1 MIRMDKKKIS
11 TLLSNIIAEDMVK
24 AAADGYMGL
33 PNPLKGSLAG
43 RGAKRA
49 TGRLPVREAWR
60 EAEPKEKDSWREAYQ
75 NVTGAMTKCGKVLE
89 EDDFKGTVTGVVY
102 AGIKDMNPAVLVVE
116 VEQENLRIT
125 AYAKEGILNQH
136 TAEEAIDKFVKAL

>member
-1 MIRMDKKKIS
+1 MDKEEIN
-11 TLLSNIIAEDMVK
+11 TLLSNIIAEDAVK
-24 AAADGYMGL
+24 VAADGYMGF
-33 PNPLKGSLAG
+33 PNLLRGFASG

-49 TGRLPVREAWR
+49 TSRLPVREACR

-75 NVTGAMTKCGKVLE
+75 NVTSAMTKCGKVLE

-116 VEQENLRIT
+116 VEQESLRIT
-125 AYAKEGILNQH
+125 SYAKEGIMNQH
-136 TAEEAIDKFVKAL
+136 TAEEAIDKLVKAL